1 MRNQPPPPLPRVRFT
16 IRQVMI
22 WTGVAAVLFA
32 LAAPV
37 ARTRGWASAFGFIF
51 AYVLAMVVVVRVF
64 RWME

>member
-1 MRNQPPPPLPRVRFT
+1 MRHQPPPPLPYFRFT

-22 WTGVAAVLFA
+22 WTGMAAVLFA
-32 LAAPV
+32 LAAP
-37 ARTRGWASAFGFIF
+37 AAQTRGWVSAIGYIA